1 MRVLF
6 CIRLLLLIVFRTH
19 FQGDDY
25 CLMCIKDGDTAAA
38 ISTFNIGEINAEFD
52 DVSDLSMAIVTYAK
66 DYCTFQSTNL
76 LLIIC
81 HTLCR
86 NL

>member
-1 MRVLF
+1 MGVVHNF
-6 CIRLLLLIVFRTH
+6 CSVYVNVLLLILFRTY

-66 DYCTFQSTNL
+66 NYCTFQSTNL
-76 LLIIC
+76 IA
-81 HTLCR
+81 
-86 NL
+86 